1 MHLFGRNKRKKVVL
15 MAIYQLIMWCCV
27 LSNKWEFLFLN
38 DFIMDNVTDYGPG
51 TMGTVKLILDLKL
64 FKNPSKMIYY
74 KLMQPIQYSVMRQLS
89 NSWNWNVE
97 LIVISLHRNDFEL
110 KMHFPK
116 L

>member
-1 MHLFGRNKRKKVVL
+1 MPLYPDVL
-15 MAIYQLIMWCCV
+15 ITEIITYLQSKNAIW
-27 LSNKWEFLFLN
+27 LSSKWEFLLIN

-97 LIVISLHRNDFEL
+97 LIVKSLHRNDFEL